1 MRFIM
6 VFLCWVSFV
15 SAIEVTNNPKQS
27 IVMKFDL
34 LIDGEVTIDDP
45 RIKSIIYSSNKKSL
59 VKISYFNQ
67 NAKNVA
73 NKIYGILDIHGVSVS
88 KPELGTDAKN
98 TKYVL
103 VWINY

>member
-1 MRFIM
+1 MRFIII
-6 VFLCWVSFV
+6 FLCWISFV
-15 SAIEVTNNPKQS
+15 SAAEVIDKPKQS

-34 LIDGEVTIDDP
+34 LIDEEVTIDDP

-73 NKIYGILDIHGVSVS
+73 NKIYGILDTHGVLVS
-88 KPELGTDAKN
+88 KPELGTDLQN

>member
-1 MRFIM
+1 MIRFII
-6 VFLCWVSFV
+6 FLCWISFV
-15 SAIEVTNNPKQS
+15 SAAGVINTPKQS

-34 LIDGEVTIDDP
+34 LIDEDVTIDDP

-59 VKISYFNQ
+59 VKISFFNQ

-73 NKIYGILDIHGVSVS
+73 NKIYVILNTHRVLVS
-88 KPELGTDAKN
+88 KPEFGTDAQN